1 MLLVELV
8 AMFPRS
14 LDRSSSATMWASEPS
29 RMICGRMKMI
39 SSVRA
44 VDLS

>member
-1 MLLVELV
+1 MSFVTLAEML
-8 AMFPRS
+8 PRS
-14 LDRSSSATMWASEPS
+14 FDRSSSATLCASEPS

-39 SSVRA
+39 SSVRE